1 VTQNDSYG
9 KTEKYEDLAL
19 AISNWAKL
27 SEIKDSEIIQEI
39 LESFSAKKISKLN
52 HLIPF
57 QESLPEP
64 KSNLGSSLIK
74 VGKWIAILRNAI
86 IFAPVALTW
95 KAVSEATESFAI
107 YAEQNK
113 NVPVNFL
120 AFWQNGYGYLDNFWK
135 IGHVAELDFQLILL
149 VISLTLISVFTI
161 QRGQFKKNKA
171 IENLRDYRH
180 NLAFRLNR
188 LVGSRVSLNNSQ
200 INEIVID
207 SIVQLGGASEDLLKV
222 SKNLLT
228 TNLLLSENLSKI
240 SESLSILDKSVVELK
255 VETKNFASEVQG
267 LAQSMDSSA
276 DRKSL
281 EKLLT
286 NLKMQIESYI
296 SK

>member
-1 VTQNDSYG
+1 MTQNDSYG